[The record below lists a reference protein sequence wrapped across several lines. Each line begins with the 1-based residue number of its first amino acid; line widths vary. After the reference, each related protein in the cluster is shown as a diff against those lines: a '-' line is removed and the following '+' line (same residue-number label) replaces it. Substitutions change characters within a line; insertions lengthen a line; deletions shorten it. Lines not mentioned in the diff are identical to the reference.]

1 MRSLGVRL
9 ALSFAAVILV
19 GVGGVALLAGRETA
33 SEFRTY
39 VERGRADLRRA
50 PRGQRDAVLPPPRRL
65 VRRRPAAAGLDA
77 RRHRAP
83 DHRRSERDRRRRLG
97 RARRRAGC
105 CRERPRAGHA
115 APGRR
120 PPDRHPVHPRRR
132 PVRARPAGR
141 RGRGRR
147 GARDGP
153 ARGRTG
159 ATAGRRGRTRRARTP
174 ASMPTHARERG
185 RPVERASQRPARR
198 ADGQRRERRGA
209 TGRSPRRATPAGTRG
224 RVPRA
229 ASRGPS
235 PRAARARRRGRRARR
250 RPSRHRPAPASGS
263 AEAGFLDRVSRALL
277 LSALGAAALAL
288 LLSLLLTRYLARPLR
303 ELATAARRVATGDLA
318 QRVPIRSRD
327 EVGALAA
334 AFNEMAASLERGEA
348 ARRNL
353 VADVAHELKTPLTVV
368 EGTVEAMLDGVY
380 PADRERLESIRE
392 EVTLLAKLVAD
403 LRELS
408 LADAGG
414 LRLEREP
421 LDPAALVRRAAAAAS
436 ARAEARGLDARR
448 RAVRRPAARGRGRGP
463 PGAGAGQPPGQ
474 RAALHAG
481 RRARDGERG
490 RRPGRARRRDE
501 RRAPGRHG
509 YRLGH
514 PRRRPAARLRPL
526 LPRRPVTRPPQRRSG
541 LGLAIAR
548 GYVEAHGGRIW
559 AESAS
564 GRGTTVA
571 FWLPALGGAADAA
584 SQPSRPG
591 TAPPSPRA
599 RI

>member
-1 MRSLGVRL
+1 MAIVRSLGVRL
-9 ALSFAAVILV
+9 VLSFAAVILV
-19 GVGGVALLAGRETA
+19 GVAGVALLAGRETA

-39 VERGRADLRRA
+39 VERGRLTFVEHLANSATQYYRRHGDWDGVDLLLQGWARGPIERLTIADPSGTVVADSGESGVGENAAASGLEIGTPLQVDGRPIGTLYVIVGAPFARGPRA
-50 PRGQRDAVLPPPRRL
+50 VAVEGGEVREIVPRAVGRE
-65 VRRRPAAAGLDA
+65 RRPVAEDESGSAAAGEQSTTLGSADETESA
-77 RRHRAP
+77 ASPRP
-83 DHRRSERDRRRRLG
+83 D
-97 RARRRAGC
+97 RRAG
-105 CRERPRAGHA
+105 RLQPAPGAGSASGEPEARPRGPRGPGGETAGAPAVTA
-115 APGRR
+115 AP
-120 PPDRHPVHPRRR
+120 
-132 PVRARPAGR
+132 
-141 RGRGRR
+141 
-147 GARDGP
+147 
-153 ARGRTG
+153 
-159 ATAGRRGRTRRARTP
+159 
-174 ASMPTHARERG
+174 PTL
-185 RPVERASQRPARR
+185 
-198 ADGQRRERRGA
+198 
-209 TGRSPRRATPAGTRG
+209 
-224 RVPRA
+224 
-229 ASRGPS
+229 
-235 PRAARARRRGRRARR
+235 
-250 RPSRHRPAPASGS
+250 ASGS

-392 EVTLLAKLVAD
+392 EVTLLTKLVAD

-421 LDPAALVRRAAAAAS
+421 LDPGALVRRAVAAAS
-436 ARAEARGLDARR
+436 ARAEARGLTLAAELPDDLPLVAGDGGRLAQVLANLLDNALR
-448 RAVRRPAARGRGRGP
+448 YTPAGGRVTVSAVAAPAEPGDGTSGVRLAVTDTGPGIPAADLPHVFDRFY
-463 PGAGAGQPPGQ
+463 
-474 RAALHAG
+474 RA
-481 RRARDGERG
+481 D
-490 RRPGRARRRDE
+490 PSRARRS
-501 RRAPGRHG
+501 GG
-509 YRLGH
+509 
-514 PRRRPAARLRPL
+514 
-526 LPRRPVTRPPQRRSG
+526 SG

-571 FWLPALGGAADAA
+571 FWLPALSGAPDAGRIVETRPSA
-584 SQPSRPG
+584 SV
-591 TAPPSPRA
+591 AA
-599 RI
+599 RRI

>member
-1 MRSLGVRL
+1 VRSLGVRL

-39 VERGRADLRRA
+39 VERGRLTFVEQLAASATQYYRRHGDWSDVDLLLQGWTRGPIERLTIADADGTVVADSGARGVGEDAAASGLELGTPLQLDDRPIGTLYILVGPSFSRGPRA
-50 PRGQRDAVLPPPRRL
+50 VAVQGGEVRELVPPTGGRE
-65 VRRRPAAAGLDA
+65 RRPAAEDEPASGDGGTVQQPESA
-77 RRHRAP
+77 DDNVVQQP
-83 DHRRSERDRRRRLG
+83 
-97 RARRRAGC
+97 
-105 CRERPRAGHA
+105 A
-115 APGRR
+115 APG
-120 PPDRHPVHPRRR
+120 
-132 PVRARPAGR
+132 AAG
-141 RGRGRR
+141 
-147 GARDGP
+147 
-153 ARGRTG
+153 
-159 ATAGRRGRTRRARTP
+159 
-174 ASMPTHARERG
+174 
-185 RPVERASQRPARR
+185 
-198 ADGQRRERRGA
+198 AD
-209 TGRSPRRATPAGTRG
+209 
-224 RVPRA
+224 RA
-229 ASRGPS
+229 ASNASG
-235 PRAARARRRGRRARR
+235 RADRRGG
-250 RPSRHRPAPASGS
+250 RPQPAPAVGQAGAEPGPRARGPRGEAAGPPLSVAVPPPAAPGS

-327 EVGALAA
+327 EVGALAS

-380 PADRERLESIRE
+380 PADREHLESIRD

-436 ARAEARGLDARR
+436 ARAEARGLTLASEVSDDLPLLAGDSGRLAQVLANLLDNALR
-448 RAVRRPAARGRGRGP
+448 YTPAGGRVTVSAVGTAAEPGDDTSGVRLAVSDTGPGIAAADLPHVFDRFYRADPS
-463 PGAGAGQPPGQ
+463 
-474 RAALHAG
+474 
-481 RRARDGERG
+481 
-490 RRPGRARRRDE
+490 RARRS
-501 RRAPGRHG
+501 GG
-509 YRLGH
+509 
-514 PRRRPAARLRPL
+514 
-526 LPRRPVTRPPQRRSG
+526 SG

-559 AESAS
+559 AESAG

-571 FWLPALGGAADAA
+571 FWLPALGGQSDAADALE
-584 SQPSRPG
+584 PRLG
-591 TAPPSPRA
+591 APVAA
-599 RI
+599 RRI